1 MSDHFPSSFNCP
13 ACQRHHHLFD
23 AEKTQM
29 YVCGKC
35 HTVIEAGPRG
45 LFAAYKL
52 HRPKG
57 KPKLQ
62 TWQRG
67 TLNGHAYTVIAVAE
81 RYEVN
86 TPYSWF
92 EYTLLRDNDHQ
103 LAYLSSYDGHW
114 NFLEPLPDHQLP
126 QPASKGG
133 ATGLTVN
140 DRFFERFSAYKANY
154 RYAEGEFHW
163 LDNLQKSKHCEEFIR
178 PPQLLAEEREADY
191 QQQKDYYLGTYIQRE
206 EISQSFLKGGYLPA
220 PVGVAPAQPARFNV
234 DAQRFLKGTLV
245 FCILALIIQTVY
257 SFNSKKVPVFSD
269 RIYLDTANV
278 SKPVVSPSFK
288 LEGKTSNLEVQLET
302 DVDNSWC
309 EVEVNLVNEQTGKE
323 TAFVVG
329 AEFYS
334 GVSEG
339 ESWSEGSRMQKEFVC
354 SVPEGSYHFV
364 TTFSKGDDRRPVNIG
379 LTAWWDVPS
388 WWNAV
393 LLSVLMTIV
402 AVIIWAIR
410 RSFEARRWAGSNL

>member
-1 MSDHFPSSFNCP
+1 
-13 ACQRHHHLFD
+13 
-23 AEKTQM
+23 M

-35 HTVIEAGPRG
+35 HSVIEVGPRG
-45 LFAAYKL
+45 LFMAYKL

-57 KPKLQ
+57 KPLLQ

-67 TLNGHAYTVIAVAE
+67 TLKGHAYTVIAVAE

-92 EYTLLRDNDHQ
+92 EYTLLRDDDHR
-103 LAYLSSYDGHW
+103 LAFLSGYDGHW
-114 NFLEPLPDHQLP
+114 NFLEPLPESQSP
-126 QPASKGG
+126 QPANRGD

-140 DRFFERFSAYKANY
+140 DVFFERFSAYNASY

-163 LDNLQKSKHCEEFIR
+163 LDNLRQSKPCEEFIH
-178 PPQLLAEEREADY
+178 PPQLLAIEKEADY
-191 QQQKDYYLGTYIQRE
+191 QQEKDYFLGTYVQPE
-206 EISQSFLKGGYLPA
+206 EISQAFLKGGFLPA
-220 PVGVAPAQPARFNV
+220 PVGVAPAQPARFDV
-234 DAQRFLKGTLV
+234 DARRFMKGTLV

-269 RIYLDTANV
+269 RIYMDTANV
-278 SKPVVSPSFK
+278 SKPIISPSFK

-334 GVSEG
+334 GVSDG

-364 TTFSKGDDRRPVNIG
+364 TTFSKADDHKPVNIG
-379 LTAWWDVPS
+379 LTAWWDVPT

-402 AVIIWAIR
+402 AIVIWAIR